1 MANVPWPALFLQHL
15 QYLIPLSPPPGVFS
29 SRLSHWSA
37 EAVFTCSFGRSGCTV
52 WGTGCSA
59 EYCIRFQFSPRWSS
73 HLVLTCSARWV
84 TSCCSWPEEV
94 KTVENCVTSCRNKH
108 WERNKTTFSSYRDA
122 GGPLA
127 IESLLLEVWLSKEC
141 ALSSLGMHG
150 LILLTIKGRWRPDDP
165 LGLYLPRWDQ
175 SSSWTFTLHGV
186 KFYSLTME
194 KLKLVSVRLVLFHC
208 SFLESQLKNCT
219 CSMTIQQCLQ
229 KCSSVKLKSFC
240 LR

>member
-1 MANVPWPALFLQHL
+1 MGHQLSFVTRGAENSRKLCYLLQEQALGKKQNNLFLL
-15 QYLIPLSPPPGVFS
+15 L
-29 SRLSHWSA
+29 
-37 EAVFTCSFGRSGCTV
+37 
-52 WGTGCSA
+52 
-59 EYCIRFQFSPRWSS
+59 
-73 HLVLTCSARWV
+73 
-84 TSCCSWPEEV
+84 
-94 KTVENCVTSCRNKH
+94 
-108 WERNKTTFSSYRDA
+108 DA

-127 IESLLLEVWLSKEC
+127 IESLPLEVWLSKEC